1 MCLLLLTLASQLFI
15 DPLLLCRNPGNSS
28 ILGGVPSCERGKVR
42 DEVVG
47 VDKVMSHQ
55 RIISYTKALVIIL
68 RVLGVIK
75 GL

>member
-1 MCLLLLTLASQLFI
+1 MRLLLLTSASQVFI
-15 DPLLLCRNPGNSS
+15 DPLLLCRSPGNSS

-47 VDKVMSHQ
+47 VDKVVSHQ
-55 RIISYTKALVIIL
+55 RITSYTKALAIIL
-68 RVLGVIK
+68 RVVGVIK